1 MEKIK
6 GLYQMNVLER
16 GDIESINFGGHES
29 GVTQVRGYQNY
40 DISDEQVLAL
50 HNPGPLRPWADTK
63 VKSADFERVFFDVRP
78 TSYADFGSNLG
89 YYVFKTAQE
98 FDIPA
103 TGVDYN
109 REYIGVCNAIKAR
122 HSVSLASFKHTNLEH
137 WCNDSSYYDFMTVF
151 NVIHHLYNRTEQYM
165 DMSKLV
171 GDFQSKAKTILFEV
185 PTERDKKGHK
195 WTMDTGYSEALFVET
210 CNGLFSSVTRMDG
223 QTEHRPYYLCVT

>member
-1 MEKIK
+1 MEKTK
-6 GLYQMNVLER
+6 GLYQMKVLER
-16 GDIESINFGGHES
+16 GDIESITFGGHES

-40 DISDEQVLAL
+40 DISDEQVLPL

-63 VKSADFERVFFDVRP
+63 VKSMDFERIFFDVKP

-109 REYIGVCNAIKAR
+109 GEYIGVCNAVKAR
-122 HSVSLASFKHTNLEH
+122 HSV
-137 WCNDSSYYDFMTVF
+137 SYYDFMTVF

-195 WTMDTGYSEALFVET
+195 WTMDTGYSEALFVDT
-210 CNGLFSSVTRMDG
+210 CNELFSSVTRIDG

>member
-1 MEKIK
+1 MEKTE
-6 GLYQMNVLER
+6 GLLEMNVLER
-16 GDIESINFGGHES
+16 ADIESITFGGHDS
-29 GVTQVRGYQNY
+29 PITQVRGYQNY
-40 DISDEQVLAL
+40 DITDELVIPIN
-50 HNPGPLRPWADTK
+50 NPGPKRPWVDTK
-63 VKSADFERVFFDVRP
+63 IKSADFERVFFDVKP
-78 TSYADFGSNLG
+78 KSYADFGSNLG
-89 YYVFKTAQE
+89 YYVFKVAQE

-109 REYIGVCNAIKAR
+109 KEYIGVCNSIKAR
-122 HSVSLASFKHTNLEH
+122 HTASLATFKHTNLEN
-137 WCNDSSYYDFMTVF
+137 WTKQDSHYDFMTVF

-171 GDFQSKAKTILFEV
+171 SDFQSKAKTILFEV